1 MKKDIT
7 FYFKWTAT
15 ITLIVGTAIN
25 SLGFYPLGPIILI
38 MGGLLWMV
46 VSIRW
51 KEPAMIVTNA
61 VMCITAIIGVTY
73 NIFFM

>member
-38 MGGLLWMV
+38 MGGFFGWWYLSDGKNLL
-46 VSIRW
+46 
-51 KEPAMIVTNA
+51 
-61 VMCITAIIGVTY
+61 
-73 NIFFM
+73 